1 MLISVFNIKEAA
13 LHSGLI
19 RITFFAFLFVFIA
32 SFNSMAAGNQ
42 RLALVI
48 GNSNYSFASLKNPVN
63 DASDIAAAL
72 QKQGFTVT
80 LKKNAGLRE
89 MEEAVRDFGK
99 RLKQGGVGLFYYAG
113 HGLQVEG
120 INYLVPVNARISKDS
135 DVKYETMDAGMIL
148 DEMANANN
156 GLNIVILDA
165 CRDNPFSRSF
175 RSVNRGLAVV
185 GKAPVGS
192 YISYSTG
199 PGQVALDGEGRN
211 SPFAHALMQYMTMPG
226 LVIEEV
232 FKNVRQKLNQDTG
245 GKQIPWELSSLQG
258 DFFFDSSKRTT
269 AGAVQAISEKKAGT
283 EPVAV
288 AGTSAAKPKKDLPP
302 AFTDPFT
309 AMEFILVKGGCFQ
322 MGDNFGEGD
331 NHERPVHEVCLDSYY
346 MGKHEV
352 TQGQWGKVMKNNPS
366 HFRKCGDPCP
376 VESVAWTDAMAFIAE
391 LNSMSGQKYRLPT
404 EAEWEFS
411 ARDGGRQEKWAGTSS
426 DVKLDEYAWY
436 DANSDDRTH
445 PVGLKKPNGL
455 GLYDM
460 SGNVWEWTQDRY
472 GRNYYQTSPRDNP
485 PGPEDG
491 TMRVLRGGC
500 WLDRSRDCRASIRF
514 LFPVGNAFKSIGFRL
529 VREAY

>member
-1 MLISVFNIKEAA
+1 MHF
-13 LHSGLI
+13 GLI
-19 RITFFAFLFVFIA
+19 RIAFLTFLLVFIA
-32 SFNSMAAGNQ
+32 SFNSIASEDQ

-48 GNSNYSFASLKNPVN
+48 GNSNYGFAPLKNPVN

-80 LKKNAGLRE
+80 LKKNAGLKV

-99 RLKQGGVGLFYYAG
+99 RLKRGGVGLFYFAG

-120 INYLVPVNARISKDS
+120 INYLVPVSARISKES

-175 RSVNRGLAVV
+175 RSANRGLAVL
-185 GKAPVGS
+185 GKAPAGS

-211 SPFAHALMQYMTMPG
+211 SPFASTLMHYMTMPG
-226 LVIEEV
+226 LAIEQV

-258 DFFFDSSKRTT
+258 DFFFHPAKRTA
-269 AGAVQAISEKKAGT
+269 AGAAQTIPETKTAAGSA
-283 EPVAV
+283 AV
-288 AGTSAAKPKKDLPP
+288 ARTSVEKPKKDLPFT
-302 AFTDPFT
+302 FTDPVT
-309 AMEFILVKGGCFQ
+309 GMEFILVRGGCFQ
-322 MGDNFGEGD
+322 MGDNFGDGE
-331 NHERPVHEVCLDSYY
+331 NHERPIHEVCLDGFY

-352 TQGQWGKVMKNNPS
+352 TQAQWRKVMKNNPS
-366 HFRKCGDPCP
+366 HFRDCGDSCP
-376 VESVAWTDAMAFIAE
+376 VESVPWTDAMAFIAE
-391 LNSMSGQKYRLPT
+391 LSSMSGQKYRLPT
-404 EAEWEFS
+404 EAEWEFA

-426 DVKLDEYAWY
+426 DVKLADYAWY
-436 DANSDDRTH
+436 DANAEDRIR
-445 PVGLKKPNGL
+445 PVGRKKPNGL
-455 GLYDM
+455 GFYDM
-460 SGNVWEWTQDRY
+460 SGNVWEWTQDWY
-472 GRNYYQTSPRDNP
+472 GENYYQASTRDNP

-491 TMRVLRGGC
+491 TTRVLRGGC
-500 WLDRSRDCRASIRF
+500 WLDRARDCRASIRYS
-514 LFPVGNAFKSIGFRL
+514 FPAGNAFKSIGFRL
-529 VREAY
+529 VRGAY